1 MMDKINTS
9 DEIYF
14 MLHLPCGRANAK
26 CRAINIIWSGCLNM
40 FYNIVLLFNVST
52 YKHVSRNHLDREEVV
67 WKTILKFKKYLVVVT
82 FD

>member
-1 MMDKINTS
+1 
-9 DEIYF
+9 
-14 MLHLPCGRANAK
+14 
-26 CRAINIIWSGCLNM
+26 M